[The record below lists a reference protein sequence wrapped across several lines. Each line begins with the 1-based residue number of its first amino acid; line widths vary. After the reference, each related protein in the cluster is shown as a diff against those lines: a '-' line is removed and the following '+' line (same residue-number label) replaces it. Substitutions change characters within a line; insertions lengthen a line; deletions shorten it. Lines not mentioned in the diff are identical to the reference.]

1 MSQHSTTAAHFCEV
15 AVEQLR
21 MRLDTPRREPTRNL
35 EYIAMSIESTLQ
47 LPTPPMQSI
56 AQYDEGV
63 QHSQQ
68 DEQDEEVGAL

>member
-1 MSQHSTTAAHFCEV
+1 
-15 AVEQLR
+15 
-21 MRLDTPRREPTRNL
+21 
-35 EYIAMSIESTLQ
+35 MSIESTLQ